1 MKGSLAKPAYY
12 VAVSLYSLLIILGIV
27 GVDGVCDSAGSFF
40 GTCHRMI
47 AVIESCCFGGRSL
60 TIRFVVF
67 YILSCVMGII
77 DCVSELM
84 NSKIIPLLPR
94 P

>member
-1 MKGSLAKPAYY
+1 
-12 VAVSLYSLLIILGIV
+12 
-27 GVDGVCDSAGSFF
+27 
-40 GTCHRMI
+40 MI